1 MIFVDKTYIFTLRTS
16 KQLLFKLFFF
26 IKKKKLILFKIN
38 FYEINTYN
46 DSALIMI
53 FLISK

>member
-26 IKKKKLILFKIN
+26 IKKKEIN
-38 FYEINTYN
+38 FIQNQ
-46 DSALIMI
+46 
-53 FLISK
+53 FL